1 MPAFE
6 KAVQMGVDG
15 VELKTGRFRYT
26 RLEEKTVRLV
36 REKGVII
43 LLQEQEKDLVREM
56 RQGLLAWYEFAPGSR
71 ALLVG
76 KEDSPWAN
84 WLQSA
89 GLEVLCAGLE
99 QTGEAAWAAEQEGSF
114 DYLISVTELETDLCG
129 G

>member
-1 MPAFE
+1 M
-6 KAVQMGVDG
+6 
-15 VELKTGRFRYT
+15 
-26 RLEEKTVRLV
+26 
-36 REKGVII
+36 
-43 LLQEQEKDLVREM
+43 LQEQEKDLVREM

-89 GLEVLCAGLE
+89 GLDVLCAGLE

-114 DYLISVTELETDLCG
+114 DYLTTASMSNTSFHSRG
-129 G
+129 